1 MGFKSIELD
10 ATNIEAAHALDLK
23 PGQEKFAT
31 PESHTLAQANFTDQS
46 TWARVILDD
55 NDVVVGSIYGNFDEA
70 HPIPEYRSSLVQVT
84 VSGEHQGRGI
94 GRFAIEQLLTEAVAR
109 GFHTVTAIWER
120 GDEGPEAFFL
130 RLGFNIIGETQFG
143 EAIGEISLN

>member
-23 PGQEKFAT
+23 PGQERFAT
-31 PESHTLAQANFTDQS
+31 PESHALAGANFTDQS
-46 TWARVILDD
+46 TWARVILEDD
-55 NDVVVGSIYGNFDEA
+55 EVVGSIYGNFDEE

-84 VSGEHQGRGI
+84 VSGDHQGRGI
-94 GRFAIEQLLTEAVAR
+94 GTFAIEQLLTEAVAR
-109 GFHTVTAIWER
+109 GFNTVTAIWER

-130 RLGFNIIGETQFG
+130 KLGFKIVGETQFG
-143 EAIGEISLN
+143 EAIGEISLG